1 LVAGL
6 TTGTHTLYF
15 TAVDAVGNRLADDK
29 QHMNSVV
36 VNIDG
41 QVPQSA
47 LLSVPAGPNGAN
59 GWFTV
64 HPWVSISA
72 IDQEGAS
79 GLQPGIGDNPVAGI
93 YYYKDGA
100 LQPPVSPPFPPFQL
114 LAGQH
119 DVCWFARDVA
129 GNRDVNGAGGPGGPD
144 PTATDLLNAGHCQ
157 HFSVDDAAPTVS
169 INPTP
174 AGPNGL
180 NGWYTSAV
188 PVQLTASDGAGSGV
202 NPAFDPADQAL
213 LCAPTPKA
221 TDPRPSGI
229 CVSIDNA
236 GFVPYTA
243 GFTIPEGVHD
253 VRAFA
258 VDVSGQRSAT
268 QDLPIVV
275 DLSPP
280 RTTARLTPGAPA
292 KNGWFRSA
300 PYAGHPEISPPMVTL
315 RAVDGDQNSGVS
327 LTQYQIDTNDPT
339 LWKTYTGPF
348 PVAEGV
354 HTVLYRSVDQAGLVE
369 PTNTLPVSVD
379 ITPPVVQA
387 TSPIPALW
395 LQLLN
400 SLGNILGLS
409 PAQAQLQWTVSD
421 NLSPHAHITVLVF
434 NVAGA
439 VVRQLDGGTYN
450 LTPGTTLNGSTNWD
464 GKDQTITNIVPIGLY
479 YYRVVATDDA
489 GNAAQS
495 GESKPIQIKASLGL

>member
-1 LVAGL
+1 
-6 TTGTHTLYF
+6 
-15 TAVDAVGNRLADDK
+15 
-29 QHMNSVV
+29 
-36 VNIDG
+36 
-41 QVPQSA
+41 
-47 LLSVPAGPNGAN
+47 
-59 GWFTV
+59 
-64 HPWVSISA
+64 
-72 IDQEGAS
+72 
-79 GLQPGIGDNPVAGI
+79 
-93 YYYKDGA
+93 
-100 LQPPVSPPFPPFQL
+100 
-114 LAGQH
+114 
-119 DVCWFARDVA
+119 
-129 GNRDVNGAGGPGGPD
+129 
-144 PTATDLLNAGHCQ
+144 
-157 HFSVDDAAPTVS
+157 
-169 INPTP
+169 
-174 AGPNGL
+174 
-180 NGWYTSAV
+180 
-188 PVQLTASDGAGSGV
+188 
-202 NPAFDPADQAL
+202 
-213 LCAPTPKA
+213 
-221 TDPRPSGI
+221 
-229 CVSIDNA
+229 
-236 GFVPYTA
+236 
-243 GFTIPEGVHD
+243 
-253 VRAFA
+253 
-258 VDVSGQRSAT
+258 
-268 QDLPIVV
+268 
-275 DLSPP
+275 
-280 RTTARLTPGAPA
+280 
-292 KNGWFRSA
+292 
-300 PYAGHPEISPPMVTL
+300 MVTL

-379 ITPPVVQA
+379 ITTPVVQA